1 MKQLYSHLFNYFWPL
16 ASVICLKKELF
27 HMKDMDGKNSIKLFL
42 SLDKCQPYVY
52 CQVFCVMPLSE
63 KVVIQRKKKYI
74 TSFFKKKKK
83 RYTNLLFPCRIVGS
97 QTGNG
102 SIYRTVCLFQVSLL
116 P

>member
-16 ASVICLKKELF
+16 TSVICLKKELF

-63 KVVIQRKKKYI
+63 KVVIQRKKYI

-83 RYTNLLFPCRIVGS
+83 KIHQFTVSMQNCRLTNREW
-97 QTGNG
+97 
-102 SIYRTVCLFQVSLL
+102 
-116 P
+116 